1 MSHQYVARIFPT
13 DLRPPRP
20 RKATPSPTAMSGAGP
35 QVIDAIKEKRSGSAD
50 LAQIASRRTER
61 PVPQSAEA

>member
-13 DLRPPRP
+13 DLRSPRP
-20 RKATPSPTAMSGAGP
+20 RKPRPSPTAMSGAGP
-35 QVIDAIKEKRSGSAD
+35 QVIDVIKEKRSRSAD

-61 PVPQSAEA
+61 SVPQSAEA